1 MCVVGSRPDK
11 MRQRWAAGGRWA
23 VSFCLLV
30 AFAWAP
36 RARGHMADPGNSL
49 RMEATPVLVPGPASR
64 RIVGLVQMPLE
75 GSRGAWRE
83 EGEPAEGSGMPG
95 RGKRDY
101 SLEDFFLWMA
111 SGDGPSEEWQHRPRD
126 TSWFHEITTTTV
138 FLTTT
143 VYTTVIPSPFTPSTI
158 LPTMASSE
166 HINPTKIYEGSASQ
180 GVSSNIGPQKG
191 EGKDLGE
198 DGQGD
203 ATKNGSDVHERP
215 QSDYPQSGQSG
226 NQIPGSSSSKDQSY
240 DKAGKTNYITVT
252 KTITSPPTLFSTR
265 PSTTSPPS
273 PPDESSYDTTDLVRP
288 SIEYPGPS
296 ATLTVPSATPSL
308 SQTVTPS
315 LTVNTRPPAGETF
328 YTQPT
333 SIVTFDDSSPTATL
347 EGGSGGDWTDWGE
360 LTPEMSQPEPA
371 TTAKDVPGSEYTA
384 IMPTPAVGESDEN
397 TMEEPSAEYTT
408 ETSHEGS
415 GTKEVTSSEN
425 AATPTDGTTIS
436 EETETTTKDDRNPT
450 EITNP
455 VNETPSGGMIVDAP
469 VTEETHGTTGGPL
482 EITTEPNETEEEI
495 LGGDAYEP
503 TAALPSAVPTLTATL
518 RPLVEDAEITHDLT
532 TPANESTD
540 PGTED
545 GNDNILTTP
554 SSTENTSAS
563 APWYPVTTGSVEAVD
578 PSPVELDEIGGEVA
592 TNATNWSES
601 FPETAIT
608 LPSVSVFPEEGKRGE
623 GEGKEEKGEQEGDKG
638 VNEEE
643 EEDKGS
649 HSPAEGTKAEMG
661 GAVTK
666 GPSVSE
672 TSTVLVG
679 TEGLSEEAGADGGN
693 DTADVGTDG
702 KADDGGTGM
711 ETAAG
716 NDNSIDSE
724 EIEGS
729 TVGSEDDGGSVEE
742 HVTGVG
748 SGGVDGTG
756 MEGARG
762 NDTGISSGTGIG
774 FGESDGIGVAS
785 GDGDETGVAG
795 VHGNESVASGGGT
808 IVGSGDGGS
817 DVGSGGSDG
826 TTVGSVGV
834 TFVNN
839 DADDT
844 TTANAED
851 DGTIV
856 GSGDGDSGIVDNNNE
871 SENVGSGDDAVA
883 GSGEDAVAG
892 SGDDANVGSG
902 DDAVAGS
909 GDDAVAGSGDDA
921 DVGSGDGTG
930 AGSGDDAVAGSGDDA
945 NVGSGND
952 AVAGSGDDANVG
964 SGDDANV
971 GSGDDAVAGSGD
983 DANVGSGDDA
993 NVGSGDDAVAGSGDD
1008 ANVGSGDDAVAGSGD
1023 DADVGSGDDADVGS
1037 GDDAVA
1043 GSDDDAVADS
1053 GDDAVAGSGDDA
1065 VAGSGDDAVAGSGD
1079 DANVGSGDDANVG
1092 SGDDANVGSGD
1103 DADVGSGDDANV
1115 GSGDDANVG
1124 SGDDANVGSG
1134 DDANVGSGDDADVG
1148 SGDDANVG
1156 SGDDANVGSGDDA
1169 VAGSGDDA
1177 VAGSGDD
1184 ANVGS
1189 GDDTVIGGDGGLGS
1203 GGDPVVGS
1211 GDGVFVGN
1219 GDGAIVGNGYS
1230 NDTTDGDDGDDN
1242 GGDTNTI
1249 FGSGDFNAN
1258 GEDGKDTAF
1267 SSGDGTVAGS
1277 YNGNNDGDESAVA
1290 DIGDESGS
1298 GDSDRTAVGSRGNS
1312 SVDTAGDE
1320 NTTIGNDSEG
1330 TTVSSQSDNEKVS
1343 GEDNSVTT
1351 TISSEDG
1358 VSADESGVVTA
1369 ADNIGSDGDDTGVSS
1384 GDADG
1389 PAGDTDNVTTVGSA
1403 NGGGIFTDE
1412 DGDDGGAYSGDG
1424 GAIPSKDGDESA
1436 TEIPKGSGDVE
1447 GGTATPATENA
1458 MESGTG
1464 EDAIEHTTEV
1474 TTQNTTEDT
1483 TDPSG
1488 GIFEF
1493 AVGKE
1498 DGVSILPVGTVT
1510 SVNLVSSATENG
1522 TAVAVSPSEAV
1533 AILSSSGIESSM
1545 SVVSLPLMPTPVT
1558 TPLPI
1563 ETTSVL
1569 PSLQVTPP
1577 SPADCFSPLPGPVQ
1591 TPTVSPSFATAPPHV
1606 DKDPDDTVLS
1616 VDSGNDTKET
1626 EAGSIVTTS
1635 SSETSSVE
1643 TSTNSS
1649 TEIGDSSFPSLEPSA
1664 GATSDIPDTS
1674 PTTFT
1679 LSTPTHDSFN
1689 ITPLTLTPSVDETL
1703 GTRPSDY
1710 LSSTP
1715 SSVTELTTLPQ
1726 SSITA
1731 TPMTSSPESSQIT
1744 EHSTATET
1752 PPTTAI
1758 TTSAATTTTTT
1769 SVATTTSA
1777 TTAATTTPYST
1788 TTKTPPTTTQSPQ
1801 ITATTELTTGMQPS
1815 PPSPSNNAT
1824 VPLDQRYWVR
1834 TVLEGPPAS
1843 DDPQLYWASIEAL
1856 LTDAYREAYR
1866 RSANKINRE
1875 KMKMKTRA
1883 SNQTSKDTKEPAI
1896 DPTTSNP
1903 YENYTTIT
1911 ARVRRHVPDITTP
1924 LPPMRRHRRRKRD
1937 IRAGERIYDM
1947 SSGLMRRKA
1956 MAVISNDEKA
1966 PNNRPGSKLTHNLP
1980 PNAKSSTRSLRRNLH
1995 LWSIRIKPSPER
2007 LEIGL
2012 NRRKRTTAENVK
2024 VRLHNV
2030 TYDNVTDTT
2039 ELIYT
2044 VFDDEEPILARE
2056 AVANMSNVDD
2066 MEMAIML
2073 DQVVVVKAEEYLR
2086 APPTPQK
2093 GELVYWIIG
2102 GVIGAVMLVV
2112 FVVWLGAFVYKR
2124 HKREREI
2131 LQPDSQAATPR
2142 SHLSANAYMGHL
2154 NLAYA
2159 GSREEKLDAAPVPST
2174 SQFPG
2179 GELGGSS
2186 PGGSHDQL
2194 LIRDKKD
2201 HSRHS
2206 SMDEMEDDESH
2217 GDSPR
2222 EEADFETTE
2231 EEVPDGRRPKS
2242 SVPWRRPGRRVGTE
2256 EAEEPVY
2263 SSPNPA
2269 NIQYQPSHS
2278 NYSRYDTTHSDLT
2291 SSDLRCDPASQL
2303 MANMLQGAAE
2313 FTRKDHGSIFLPP
2326 PLLPPPQGFDR
2337 NQEGQFIPGT
2347 SLPRFLPP
2355 PRPAKSVS
2363 LAKAPPEGY
2372 GQGTPSQIQSYDYD
2386 PEAPPIPPRNYTREE
2401 AGLPPLRESSQS
2413 PLRPSTKDA
2422 QVEARIDN
2430 ETGGSSS
2437 SGEELARRPS
2447 TTSSQASDAGS
2458 SDGTAPNVRRLR
2470 RRFHD
2475 LLDDAFSLLNGQ
2487 RHGDKVTPLTTPTQG
2502 RKGRVRSAAFL
2513 QRGRHSD
2520 VPEEQGAAGGE
2531 DRRPWSVAA
2540 VHASPSWREPQL
2552 VGVIPLEES
2561 RNPVSAWGD
2570 GVGRASGGRPS
2581 SAHPTTGAG
2590 RPSSSGRPSS
2600 ARPSSGRPGS
2610 GRPGSGRSARSIT
2623 PVNMPP
2629 NSPDRLGLNLA
2640 GVHGSN
2646 EALDPDTGLRVSDP
2660 AVPLIR
2666 AIKEELKRFKSTIS
2680 TESSNA

>member
-1 MCVVGSRPDK
+1 
-11 MRQRWAAGGRWA
+11 
-23 VSFCLLV
+23 
-30 AFAWAP
+30 
-36 RARGHMADPGNSL
+36 MAEPGNSL

-75 GSRGAWRE
+75 GSRGDWWE
-83 EGEPAEGSGMPG
+83 EGEAAEGSGVLG

-166 HINPTKIYEGSASQ
+166 HINPTKLYEGSASQ

-198 DGQGD
+198 DGQGG

-215 QSDYPQSGQSG
+215 QSDYPQSGHSG
-226 NQIPGSSSSKDQSY
+226 NQIPGSSSSKEQSY
-240 DKAGKTNYITVT
+240 DKGGKTNYITVT
-252 KTITSPPTLFSTR
+252 KTITSPPTLFSTK

-273 PPDESSYDTTDLVRP
+273 PPDESSYDATDLVRP

-315 LTVNTRPPAGETF
+315 LTVNTKPPTGETF

-333 SIVTFDDSSPTATL
+333 SIVSFDDSSPTATL
-347 EGGSGGDWTDWGE
+347 DGGSGGDWTDWGE

-371 TTAKDVPGSEYTA
+371 TTAKDVPGTEFTA
-384 IMPTPAVGESDEN
+384 IMPTPSMGESDEN
-397 TMEEPSAEYTT
+397 TMEEPSAEHTT

-415 GTKEVTSSEN
+415 GTHETSSGD
-425 AATPTDGTTIS
+425 AATSTDDVAVTTVS
-436 EETETTTKDDRNPT
+436 EETVTTEDDRSPT
-450 EITNP
+450 EITGP
-455 VNETPSGGMIVDAP
+455 VDETLSGGTVVDAI
-469 VTEETHGTTGGPL
+469 VTEETQGSAEGPL
-482 EITTEPNETEEEI
+482 EVTTESSESEKDI
-495 LGGDAYEP
+495 SVIDAFEP
-503 TAALPSAVPTLTATL
+503 TTALPSAVPTQSATL
-518 RPLVEDAEITHDLT
+518 RPLVEDTGITLDLT
-532 TPANESTD
+532 TPAGEGTNPD
-540 PGTED
+540 TED
-545 GNDNILTTP
+545 GVDNILTTP
-554 SSTENTSAS
+554 SLHDKDDDVPTTPRPDEDPADTTAGVPGTGSTSAS

-578 PSPVELDEIGGEVA
+578 PSPVELDEEEGGEVA

-608 LPSVSVFPEEGKRGE
+608 LPSVSVFPEEGKE
-623 GEGKEEKGEQEGDKG
+623 GEGDGKEEGKGGKDEQEGDGKG
-638 VNEEE
+638 NEEE
-643 EEDKGS
+643 EEEKKEGEDKDS
-649 HSPAEGTKAEMG
+649 HFPAEGTEAEEG
-661 GAVTK
+661 TAGTES
-666 GPSVSE
+666 PSASE
-672 TSTVLVG
+672 TSTALAG
-679 TEGLSEEAGADGGN
+679 TDGVSEEAGAGGGN
-693 DTADVGTDG
+693 GSAGYDA
-702 KADDGGTGM
+702 DGGTEGNAGDGDGTDM

-716 NDNSIDSE
+716 NGTSIGIE

-729 TVGSEDDGGSVEE
+729 AVGSGDGGSVDE

-748 SGGVDGTG
+748 SGDGDGSGVG
-756 MEGARG
+756 GAHG
-762 NDTGISSGTGIG
+762 NDAGVGS
-774 FGESDGIGVAS
+774 GESDGTVVAS
-785 GDGDETGVAG
+785 GDGDGFGEGG
-795 VHGNESVASGGGT
+795 SRGNNSVASGGGT
-808 IVGSGDGGS
+808 VAGSGDGGNGGGSGGGEGPFEGSGDGTFVGSDGDVTTVGSAEDDDTVVGSGDDTIAGSGDDTIVGSGDDTVDGSGDGVVGSGDGVVGSGDGTIAGSGDDPIAGSGDDAIVGSGDDPIAGSGDDAIVGSGDGTIAGS
-817 DVGSGGSDG
+817 GDDPIAGSGDDPIAGSGDDAIVGSGDGTIAGSGDDPIAGSGDDPIAGSGDDAIVGSGDGTIAGSGDDPIAGSGDDAIVGSGDDAIVGSGDDTVDGSGDGVVGSGDG
-826 TTVGSVGV
+826 TTAGSGDGTTAGSGDGFVGSG
-834 TFVNN
+834 
-839 DADDT
+839 
-844 TTANAED
+844 
-851 DGTIV
+851 DGTIAGSGDGTTDTTGDSAVV
-856 GSGDGDSGIVDNNNE
+856 GSGDGDSGIVGSD
-871 SENVGSGDDAVA
+871 SGSKDTVGSGDGHDSSSDGAVAGSGDGVVGSGDDAI
-883 GSGEDAVAG
+883 
-892 SGDDANVGSG
+892 VGSG
-902 DDAVAGS
+902 DDSVTDS
-909 GDDAVAGSGDDA
+909 GDGV
-921 DVGSGDGTG
+921 VGSGDGTIDTT
-930 AGSGDDAVAGSGDDA
+930 GDS
-945 NVGSGND
+945 
-952 AVAGSGDDANVG
+952 
-964 SGDDANV
+964 
-971 GSGDDAVAGSGD
+971 
-983 DANVGSGDDA
+983 
-993 NVGSGDDAVAGSGDD
+993 
-1008 ANVGSGDDAVAGSGD
+1008 
-1023 DADVGSGDDADVGS
+1023 DVV
-1037 GDDAVA
+1037 
-1043 GSDDDAVADS
+1043 GSDD
-1053 GDDAVAGSGDDA
+1053 GS
-1065 VAGSGDDAVAGSGD
+1065 V
-1079 DANVGSGDDANVG
+1079 VGS
-1092 SGDDANVGSGD
+1092 
-1103 DADVGSGDDANV
+1103 
-1115 GSGDDANVG
+1115 
-1124 SGDDANVGSG
+1124 
-1134 DDANVGSGDDADVG
+1134 
-1148 SGDDANVG
+1148 
-1156 SGDDANVGSGDDA
+1156 
-1169 VAGSGDDA
+1169 
-1177 VAGSGDD
+1177 
-1184 ANVGS
+1184 
-1189 GDDTVIGGDGGLGS
+1189 GDGGLGS
-1203 GGDPVVGS
+1203 GGDPGVGS
-1211 GDGVFVGN
+1211 GDGVFAGS
-1219 GDGAIVGNGYS
+1219 GDGAVDGSGHS
-1230 NDTTDGDDGDDN
+1230 NETTDGDDN
-1242 GGDTNTI
+1242 GSGVNAV
-1249 FGSGDFNAN
+1249 FGSGDFNDTGVESAG
-1258 GEDGKDTAF
+1258 GEDPALG
-1267 SSGDGTVAGS
+1267 SGDGSVAAGE
-1277 YNGNNDGDESAVA
+1277 GGAGIGDGD
-1290 DIGDESGS
+1290 GS
-1298 GDSDRTAVGSRGNS
+1298 GDGDGTAAGGGDSG
-1312 SVDTAGDE
+1312 SVDKADGE
-1320 NTTIGNDSEG
+1320 YTTIGNDGEE
-1330 TTVSSQSDNEKVS
+1330 TTVSSQPDSEKTS
-1343 GEDNSVTT
+1343 GEDDSVTT
-1351 TISSEDG
+1351 TISSDA
-1358 VSADESGVVTA
+1358 SADSDESGVATTV
-1369 ADNIGSDGDDTGVSS
+1369 GSGGDDTGVSS

-1389 PAGDTDNVTTVGSA
+1389 QAEDGNATAAGSA
-1403 NGGGIFTDE
+1403 NGGGNFTDE
-1412 DGDDGGAYSGDG
+1412 GGDGYSGDG
-1424 GAIPSKDGDESA
+1424 EAIPSKDGDESA
-1436 TEIPKGSGDVE
+1436 TEMPQSSGGMESNGDA
-1447 GGTATPATENA
+1447 GIATPDTEYTI
-1458 MESGTG
+1458 ESGTEEG
-1464 EDAIEHTTEV
+1464 TIEQTTEV
-1474 TTQNTTEDT
+1474 TAENTTEDT

-1488 GIFEF
+1488 GIYDS

-1498 DGVSILPVGTVT
+1498 DGVTTLPAGTVT

-1522 TAVAVSPSEAV
+1522 TAVAVSPSEAM
-1533 AILSSSGIESSM
+1533 ATLSSSGIESSM
-1545 SVVSLPLMPTPVT
+1545 SVVSLPLKPTPVT

-1606 DKDPDDTVLS
+1606 DKDTEGAVIYI
-1616 VDSGNDTKET
+1616 DSGNGTKET
-1626 EAGSIVTTS
+1626 EAGSTVTTS
-1635 SSETSSVE
+1635 SSNSSSVE

-1649 TEIGDSSFPSLEPSA
+1649 SGIGDSSFPSLEPSA
-1664 GATSDIPDTS
+1664 GATTDVPETS

-1679 LSTPTHDSFN
+1679 LPTSTREPSNVTAS
-1689 ITPLTLTPSVDETL
+1689 TLTPSVEETVA
-1703 GTRPSDY
+1703 TRPSDY

-1726 SSITA
+1726 NPIT
-1731 TPMTSSPESSQIT
+1731 TIPMTSSPESSQIT
-1744 EHSTATET
+1744 EQSTSSSSSAAITPMPTTATET
-1752 PPTTAI
+1752 PTTTTA
-1758 TTSAATTTTTT
+1758 AAAVATTTTA
-1769 SVATTTSA
+1769 SVATASP
-1777 TTAATTTPYST
+1777 TAATTQTAVTTSST
-1788 TTKTPPTTTQSPQ
+1788 ETKTPPTTTKSPQ
-1801 ITATTELTTGMQPS
+1801 ITATTELTTGVQPS

-1843 DDPQLYWASIEAL
+1843 DDPQLYWASMEAL

-1866 RSANKINRE
+1866 RSANKLNRE
-1875 KMKMKTRA
+1875 KLKMNAEA
-1883 SNQTSKDTKEPAI
+1883 SNETSKDTAMREPAI

-1911 ARVRRHVPDITTP
+1911 ARVRRQVPDITTP
-1924 LPPMRRHRRRKRD
+1924 LPPLRRRRRRERD

-1947 SSGLMRRKA
+1947 SPGLMRRKVI
-1956 MAVISNDEKA
+1956 AVLSDDEKA
-1966 PNNRPGSKLTHNLP
+1966 SQHRPGSKPTRNLP
-1980 PNAKSSTRSLRRNLH
+1980 SNAKFSTRPLRKNLH
-1995 LWSIRIKPSPER
+1995 MSSLLKKTSLER
-2007 LEIGL
+2007 LETGL

-2102 GVIGAVMLVV
+2102 GVIGAAMLVV
-2112 FVVWLGAFVYKR
+2112 FVVWLAAFVYKR
-2124 HKREREI
+2124 HRREREI

-2142 SHLSANAYMGHL
+2142 SHLSANAYTGHL

-2159 GSREEKLDAAPVPST
+2159 GSREEKLDAAAVPST

-2179 GELGGSS
+2179 GELGRAS

-2217 GDSPR
+2217 EDSPR

-2242 SVPWRRPGRRVGTE
+2242 SVPWKRPGRRVGME

-2291 SSDLRCDPASQL
+2291 SSDPRYDPASQL

-2326 PLLPPPQGFDR
+2326 PLLPPPTGFDR
-2337 NQEGQFIPGT
+2337 NQDAQFIPGT

-2437 SGEELARRPS
+2437 SGEELVRRAS

-2513 QRGRHSD
+2513 QRGRHSE
-2520 VPEEQGAAGGE
+2520 VPEEQGAAGG
-2531 DRRPWSVAA
+2531 DDGRPWSVAA

-2570 GVGRASGGRPS
+2570 GAGRASSGRPS

-2600 ARPSSGRPGS
+2600 ARPSS

-2640 GVHGSN
+2640 GVHGST